1 MTLLGGGNMNETNF
15 DIALIRA
22 QALDS
27 SAPTSR
33 RLAACDRLASLSNV
47 YQSSAWQQSRYVKTG
62 ARPRRFVIYA
72 LRRLLESESTDERL
86 TALIRDRLIFI
97 RTGRQVGSNS
107 QVLTSQHRLWR
118 VAPPSG
124 EPTSIQP
131 QTNEHADEIRRLLE
145 EYENT
150 RKRQTDDG
158 RL

>member
-1 MTLLGGGNMNETNF
+1 MGELSNF

-22 QALDS
+22 QALDN

-47 YQSSAWQQSRYVKTG
+47 FQSSAWQQSCYVKTG

-72 LRRLLESESTDERL
+72 LRRLLQAESTDERL

-124 EPTSIQP
+124 ELASAQP

-145 EYENT
+145 EYEKEAN
-150 RKRQTDDG
+150 R
-158 RL
+158 

>member
-1 MTLLGGGNMNETNF
+1 MCNL
-15 DIALIRA
+15 
-22 QALDS
+22 
-27 SAPTSR
+27 
-33 RLAACDRLASLSNV
+33 
-47 YQSSAWQQSRYVKTG
+47 YQSSAWQQSRYVTTG

-107 QVLTSQHRLWR
+107 QILTSQHRLWR

-124 EPTSIQP
+124 EPTSTQP

-145 EYENT
+145 EYEKEAN
-150 RKRQTDDG
+150 R
-158 RL
+158 